1 MAKQN
6 KVKIA
11 LANLRHEVKD
21 TIKDK
26 NVTVVEKNTQL
37 INIDKMENLDALNIT
52 EYEELNNKLKE
63 KALEFVNFSVN
74 GALWMGK
81 HLQEVFEL
89 LDEDPSN
96 QATYYNEYL
105 KYINVN
111 ERTARRYRK
120 RFLVFSKCE
129 SEHSK
134 KLISTLSDDDIQ
146 FIDDN
151 DDLLEKIES
160 ENLTKADFKNIKNT
174 MLLELKNSEE
184 AENTVVVPVV
194 DFSNFTEK
202 VSDIQVKL
210 NNLKDKD
217 IDQNTL
223 KDLEKYLNKIERIL
237 KLIK

>member
-52 EYEELNNKLKE
+52 EYEDLNNKLKE

-151 DDLLEKIES
+151 EDLLEKIES

-184 AENTVVVPVV
+184 AENIVVVPVV

-202 VSDIQVKL
+202 VSGIQVKL

-223 KDLEKYLNKIERIL
+223 KDLEKYLNKIEKIL
-237 KLIK
+237 QKM

>member
-11 LANLRHEVKD
+11 LTNLRHEVKD
-21 TIKDK
+21 TIKEK
-26 NVTVVEKNTQL
+26 KITIVEKEKQL
-37 INIDKMENLDALNIT
+37 IDIDKMENLDTLNIT
-52 EYEELNNKLKE
+52 QYEELNNKLKE

-89 LDEDPSN
+89 LDKDPSN

-129 SEHSK
+129 REHSK

-151 DDLLEKIES
+151 EDLLEKIES

-184 AENTVVVPVV
+184 AENIVVVPVV

-223 KDLEKYLNKIERIL
+223 KNLEKYLNKIEKIL
-237 KLIK
+237 QKM

>member
-21 TIKDK
+21 TIKEK
-26 NVTVVEKNTQL
+26 KITIVEKEKQL
-37 INIDKMENLDALNIT
+37 IDIDKMENLDTLNIT
-52 EYEELNNKLKE
+52 QYEELNNKLKE

-129 SEHSK
+129 NEQSK
-134 KLISTLSDDDIQ
+134 KLISTLSDEDIQ

-151 DDLLEKIES
+151 EDLLEKIEN

-194 DFSNFTEK
+194 DFSNFTDK
-202 VSDIQVKL
+202 VSEIQVKL

-223 KDLEKYLNKIERIL
+223 KDLEKYLNKIEKIL
-237 KLIK
+237 QKM

>member
-21 TIKDK
+21 TIKEK
-26 NVTVVEKNTQL
+26 KITIVEKEKQL
-37 INIDKMENLDALNIT
+37 IDIDKMENLDTLNIT
-52 EYEELNNKLKE
+52 QYEELNNKLKE

-151 DDLLEKIES
+151 DDLLEKIEN

-184 AENTVVVPVV
+184 VENTVVVPVV

-223 KDLEKYLNKIERIL
+223 KNLEKYLNKIEKIL
-237 KLIK
+237 QKM

>member
-89 LDEDPSN
+89 LDEDPNN

-134 KLISTLSDDDIQ
+134 RLISTLSDDDIQ

-151 DDLLEKIES
+151 EDLLEKIES
-160 ENLTKADFKNIKNT
+160 ENLTKTDFKNIKNT

-202 VSDIQVKL
+202 VSDIQMKL

-217 IDQNTL
+217 IDQSTL
-223 KDLEKYLNKIERIL
+223 KDLEKYLNKIEKIL
-237 KLIK
+237 QKM

>member
-11 LANLRHEVKD
+11 LTNLRHEVKD
-21 TIKDK
+21 TIKEK
-26 NVTVVEKNTQL
+26 KITIVEKEKQL
-37 INIDKMENLDALNIT
+37 IDIDKMENLDTLNIT
-52 EYEELNNKLKE
+52 QYEELNNKLKE

-89 LDEDPSN
+89 LDKDPSN

-134 KLISTLSDDDIQ
+134 RLISTLSDDDIQ

-151 DDLLEKIES
+151 EDLLEKIEN

-194 DFSNFTEK
+194 DFSNFTDK

-210 NNLKDKD
+210 NALKDKNV
-217 IDQNTL
+217 DQDTL
-223 KDLEKYLNKIERIL
+223 KDLEKYLNKIEKIL
-237 KLIK
+237 QKI

>member
-52 EYEELNNKLKE
+52 EHEELNDKLKE

-129 SEHSK
+129 REHSK
-134 KLISTLSDDDIQ
+134 KLISTLSDEDIQ

-151 DDLLEKIES
+151 ENLLEKIES

-184 AENTVVVPVV
+184 VENTVVVPVV

-210 NNLKDKD
+210 NALKDKD

-223 KDLEKYLNKIERIL
+223 KDLEKYLNKIEKIL
-237 KLIK
+237 QKM

>member
-21 TIKDK
+21 TIKEK
-26 NVTVVEKNTQL
+26 KITIVEKEKQL
-37 INIDKMENLDALNIT
+37 IDIDKMENLDTLNIT
-52 EYEELNNKLKE
+52 QYEELNNKLKE

-89 LDEDPSN
+89 LDKDPSN

-151 DDLLEKIES
+151 EDLLEKIES

-184 AENTVVVPVV
+184 AENIVVVPVV

-202 VSDIQVKL
+202 VSGIQVKL

-223 KDLEKYLNKIERIL
+223 KNLEKYLNKIEKIL
-237 KLIK
+237 QKM

>member
-52 EYEELNNKLKE
+52 EYEELNNRLKE

-151 DDLLEKIES
+151 DDLLEKIEN

-210 NNLKDKD
+210 NALKDKD

-223 KDLEKYLNKIERIL
+223 KNLEKYLNKIEKIL
-237 KLIK
+237 QKM

>member
-26 NVTVVEKNTQL
+26 NVTIVEKKKQL
-37 INIDKMENLDALNIT
+37 IDIDKMENLDTLNIT
-52 EYEELNNKLKE
+52 QYEELNNKLKE

-210 NNLKDKD
+210 NALKDKD
-217 IDQNTL
+217 IDQSTL
-223 KDLEKYLNKIERIL
+223 KDLEKYLNKIEKIL
-237 KLIK
+237 QKM

>member
-52 EYEELNNKLKE
+52 THEELNDKLKE

-89 LDEDPSN
+89 LDEDPRN

-151 DDLLEKIES
+151 DDLLEKIEN
-160 ENLTKADFKNIKNT
+160 ENLTKTDFKNIKNT

-184 AENTVVVPVV
+184 TENAVVVPVV

-210 NNLKDKD
+210 NALKDKD
-217 IDQNTL
+217 IAQNTL
-223 KDLEKYLNKIERIL
+223 KDLEKYLNKIEKIL
-237 KLIK
+237 QKM

>member
-63 KALEFVNFSVN
+63 KALEFVNFSIN
-74 GALWMGK
+74 GVLWMGK

-151 DDLLEKIES
+151 DDLLEKIEN

-223 KDLEKYLNKIERIL
+223 KDLEKYLNKIEKIL
-237 KLIK
+237 QKM

>member
-134 KLISTLSDDDIQ
+134 KLISTLSDEDIQ

-151 DDLLEKIES
+151 DGLLEKIES
-160 ENLTKADFKNIKNT
+160 ENLTKADFKNIKKT
-174 MLLELKNSEE
+174 MLLEFKNSKET
-184 AENTVVVPVV
+184 ENTAVVPVV

-210 NNLKDKD
+210 NALKDKD

-223 KDLEKYLNKIERIL
+223 KDLEKYLNKIEKIL
-237 KLIK
+237 QKM

>member
-151 DDLLEKIES
+151 EALLEKIEN
-160 ENLTKADFKNIKNT
+160 ENLTKADFKNIKST

-194 DFSNFTEK
+194 DFSNFTDK

-210 NNLKDKD
+210 NALKNKD

-223 KDLEKYLNKIERIL
+223 KDLEKYLNKIEKIL
-237 KLIK
+237 QKM

>member
-26 NVTVVEKNTQL
+26 SVTVVEKNTQL

-63 KALEFVNFSVN
+63 KALEFVNFSIN

-151 DDLLEKIES
+151 ENLLEKIES
-160 ENLTKADFKNIKNT
+160 ENLTKADFKNIKNI

-223 KDLEKYLNKIERIL
+223 KDLEKYLNKIEKIL
-237 KLIK
+237 QNI

>member
-52 EYEELNNKLKE
+52 EHEELNDKLKE

-129 SEHSK
+129 REHSK
-134 KLISTLSDDDIQ
+134 KLISTLSDEDIQ

-151 DDLLEKIES
+151 ENLLEKIES

-184 AENTVVVPVV
+184 AENTIVVPVV

-210 NNLKDKD
+210 NALKDKD

-223 KDLEKYLNKIERIL
+223 KDLEKYLNKIEKIL
-237 KLIK
+237 QKM

>member
-11 LANLRHEVKD
+11 LTNLRHEVKD
-21 TIKDK
+21 TIKEK
-26 NVTVVEKNTQL
+26 KITIVEKEKQL
-37 INIDKMENLDALNIT
+37 IDIDKMENLDTLNIT
-52 EYEELNNKLKE
+52 QYEELNNKLKE

-89 LDEDPSN
+89 LDKDPSN

-151 DDLLEKIES
+151 EDLLEKIES

-184 AENTVVVPVV
+184 AENIVVVPVV

-202 VSDIQVKL
+202 VSGIQVKL

-217 IDQNTL
+217 IDQNTF
-223 KDLEKYLNKIERIL
+223 KDLEKYLNKIEKIL
-237 KLIK
+237 QKM

>member
-52 EYEELNNKLKE
+52 EYEKLNNKLKE

-134 KLISTLSDDDIQ
+134 RLISTLSDDDIQ

-151 DDLLEKIES
+151 DDILEKIEN

-194 DFSNFTEK
+194 DFSNFTDK

-210 NNLKDKD
+210 NALKDKD